1 MIHVYYRSCKE
12 LNTPEKNRPKWFSK
26 KSLFLDFIEKSN
38 PSLIKLEIFF
48 DGNKNDIFCKEM
60 SNYPIQFGA
69 HGSDRESY
77 FALLKYI
84 SSKNHA
90 SDDIIYLLEDDYLHR
105 KGWEDVMIEGFN
117 ELNSD
122 FLTLYDH
129 PDKYSSKAYKYLQSS
144 VKRTTSI
151 HWRTIPSTTNTFALR
166 YRTLQDF
173 KSIFDVHW
181 LDHEKFL
188 AFWNEGKT
196 LHSPIPACSTHCM
209 SNLLAPGIQ
218 WEKEMT
224 IL

>member
-1 MIHVYYRSCKE
+1 
-12 LNTPEKNRPKWFSK
+12 
-26 KSLFLDFIEKSN
+26 
-38 PSLIKLEIFF
+38 
-48 DGNKNDIFCKEM
+48 
-60 SNYPIQFGA
+60 
-69 HGSDRESY
+69 
-77 FALLKYI
+77 
-84 SSKNHA
+84 
-90 SDDIIYLLEDDYLHR
+90 
-105 KGWEDVMIEGFN
+105 MIEGFN

-151 HWRTIPSTTNTFALR
+151 HWRTIPSTTNTFAFR